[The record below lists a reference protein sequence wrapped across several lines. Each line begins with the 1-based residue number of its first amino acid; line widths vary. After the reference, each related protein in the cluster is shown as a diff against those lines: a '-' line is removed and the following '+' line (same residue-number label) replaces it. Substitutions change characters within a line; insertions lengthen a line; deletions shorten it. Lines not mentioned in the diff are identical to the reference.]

1 MVDARDDQVGART
14 EQAEVGEPHA
24 VHGSPLGGEPGGAV
38 VELDLLDP
46 DRRVGG
52 DRARGAAAVGV
63 RGDHPHLDPVERG
76 QLAADRVQA
85 LGPDPIV
92 VREQYQHFPPTVS
105 GRERVSGDTDRR
117 AFDPPGRALL
127 RAAGGPRRRGA
138 RRRPPLSRVAP
149 QPAVRGAGAGR
160 LARGGRDRLR
170 VLRRGAR
177 RPAALPA
184 AAGGGLRV
192 AQPLLRGLRGVRRD
206 ARVQGR
212 AGATRAAGRPGTHG
226 GHVRRIGLAALSPP
240 TDRRRT
246 HRTRL
251 AGAPHPFRPPAPA
264 PSRLDPRG
272 SVKVSVVVPTR
283 DRPQALARC
292 LAALAAQDT
301 ESAEVVV
308 VDDGSHDRAE
318 VERAA
323 SEGPEGR
330 LVRLPGRGPAAAR
343 NIGARAAAG
352 DVVCFTDDDC
362 EPQPDWLRLLAT
374 AAAEHGA
381 ATGRTV
387 APTGAAPVVRASQA
401 ITNHLL
407 EASVDGG
414 GETGFAPTC
423 NLAVARSVLMGLP
436 FDERFPD
443 AAGEDRDW
451 TARAVAASA
460 APRHQPRG

>member
-1 MVDARDDQVGART
+1 
-14 EQAEVGEPHA
+14 
-24 VHGSPLGGEPGGAV
+24 
-38 VELDLLDP
+38 
-46 DRRVGG
+46 
-52 DRARGAAAVGV
+52 
-63 RGDHPHLDPVERG
+63 
-76 QLAADRVQA
+76 
-85 LGPDPIV
+85 
-92 VREQYQHFPPTVS
+92 
-105 GRERVSGDTDRR
+105 
-117 AFDPPGRALL
+117 
-127 RAAGGPRRRGA
+127 
-138 RRRPPLSRVAP
+138 
-149 QPAVRGAGAGR
+149 
-160 LARGGRDRLR
+160 
-170 VLRRGAR
+170 
-177 RPAALPA
+177 
-184 AAGGGLRV
+184 
-192 AQPLLRGLRGVRRD
+192 
-206 ARVQGR
+206 
-212 AGATRAAGRPGTHG
+212 
-226 GHVRRIGLAALSPP
+226 
-240 TDRRRT
+240 
-246 HRTRL
+246 
-251 AGAPHPFRPPAPA
+251 
-264 PSRLDPRG
+264 
-272 SVKVSVVVPTR
+272 VKVSVVVPTR

-323 SEGPEGR
+323 SEGPEVR

-460 APRHQPRG
+460 APRYEPRAVVVHRQQLSGRDFVRQQYRYGRGAARFRRAHPGRGLERAGFYGALVRRGFSQGPAAGALVLAAQAATAAGVGTEWVAARRR